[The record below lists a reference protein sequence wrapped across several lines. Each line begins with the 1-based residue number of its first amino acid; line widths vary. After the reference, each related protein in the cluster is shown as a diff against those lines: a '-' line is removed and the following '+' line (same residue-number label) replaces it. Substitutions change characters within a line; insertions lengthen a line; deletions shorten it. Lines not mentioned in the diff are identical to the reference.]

1 MVAMSVAWVSEWLL
15 CSCKVVARQKAQIK
29 ALHMC
34 DYIFIHEVF
43 L

>member
-1 MVAMSVAWVSEWLL
+1 MVAMQLLGCSEWLL